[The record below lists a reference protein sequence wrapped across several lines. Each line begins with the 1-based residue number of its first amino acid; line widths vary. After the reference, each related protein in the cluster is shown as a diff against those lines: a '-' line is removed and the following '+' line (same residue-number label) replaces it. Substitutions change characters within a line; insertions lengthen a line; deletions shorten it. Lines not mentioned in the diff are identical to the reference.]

1 MKIREARREDVKPI
15 ASLNQQLNNYHLQF
29 DDYYGLRPNSE
40 DTTIKHI
47 DDMVTSEDSIVLV
60 AEDKGTVVGYLAGK
74 IGKRPPVFEVD
85 KRGEIWSG
93 YVLEEHRGHGVGR
106 ELTERM
112 LRRFKEG
119 GIEYVELSVDSRNEL
134 GCKVWKSLGFETF
147 QFKMIRRIRKR

>member
-1 MKIREARREDVKPI
+1 MKIREARREDVKHI
-15 ASLNQQLNNYHLQF
+15 AALNQELNDYHLKF
-29 DDYYGLRPNSE
+29 DDYYRLRPNLE
-40 DTTIKHI
+40 DIVTKHF

-60 AEDKGTVVGYLAGK
+60 AEDKGSIVGYLAGK

-93 YVLEEHRGHGVGR
+93 YVLEEYRGHGVGR

-112 LRRFKEG
+112 LRWFKEG
-119 GIEYVELSVDSRNEL
+119 GIKYVELSVDSRNEL

-147 QFKMIRRIRKR
+147 QFKMIRRIRER